1 MKYLETTH
9 ERNSAKI
16 TVLISLIL
24 LLLLFVVGP
33 QYMDP
38 PEEYGVAV
46 NFGTTDVGSGN
57 QPLSEPKKAVEEE
70 VVEDQV
76 AEEVQPEETE
86 VTPTES
92 AATAEEVMTQD
103 NAEAIAMKKQKE
115 AEAKAKAAEAK
126 AKADAKAAAEKVE
139 REKREAEEK
148 KRREEAE
155 KRKNLDNLIGGVKN
169 ASETTD
175 GGEGSDNQAGNK
187 GQMNGDPY
195 APSYFGGSGPGKGG
209 VGYGLGGRGKPNR
222 EIFQQNCNEYGLVVV
237 EIKVNRQGKV
247 ISAEPGVKGSN
258 NTHPCLLE
266 PAKKIAMSHKWPADP
281 EAPTTQVG
289 FVSINFDVGQ

>member
-1 MKYLETTH
+1 VKYLETKH

-46 NFGTTDVGSGN
+46 NFGTTDFGSGN
-57 QPLSEPKKAVEEE
+57 KPLSEPKKAVEEKIVEESAVEE
-70 VVEDQV
+70 VV
-76 AEEVQPEETE
+76 PEESQ
-86 VTPTES
+86 VTPTE
-92 AATAEEVMTQD
+92 AATKAEEVMTQD
-103 NAEAIAMKKQKE
+103 NAEEIAIKKQKE
-115 AEAKAKAAEAK
+115 AEAKAKAAEEK
-126 AKADAKAAAEKVE
+126 AKAEAKAAAEKIE

-148 KRREEAE
+148 KRAEEAE
-155 KRKNLDNLIGGVKN
+155 KKRKLDAMIGGVKN
-169 ASETTD
+169 AEGNTD
-175 GGEGSDNQAGNK
+175 GGEGPDSQGGNK
-187 GQMNGDPY
+187 GQLDGDPY

-209 VGYGLGGRGKPNR
+209 VGYGLGGRGIPSKQ
-222 EIFQQNCNEYGLVVV
+222 IYKQDCNEYGLVVV
-237 EIKVNRQGKV
+237 RIQVNRQGKV
-247 ISAEPGVKGSN
+247 IKAEPGIKGTT
-258 NTHPCLLE
+258 NTDPCLLE